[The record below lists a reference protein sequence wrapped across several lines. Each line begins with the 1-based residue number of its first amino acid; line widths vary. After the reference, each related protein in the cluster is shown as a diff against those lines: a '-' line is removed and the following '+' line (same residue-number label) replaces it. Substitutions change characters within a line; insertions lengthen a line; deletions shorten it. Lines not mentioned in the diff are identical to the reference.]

1 MPAGPFASSVGVGRA
16 EPEWAA
22 LNKVTGVCGVGA
34 RRGARARDPSN
45 VGRAIVPSLAR
56 SIARLPTS
64 RALAFHPSDPTPTP
78 TAPSSR
84 RHARARGSL
93 RGAAAALP
101 RDPLRRSLDVPALGG
116 PPHRRR
122 GTQARSIITPV
133 PIRPRRRGERR
144 SFRTLPGA
152 SLRPGSLAF
161 NPRPRRLSTPPLTSM
176 NSTPT
181 SSLRMERPSAARSSR
196 SDAAPSSG

>member
-1 MPAGPFASSVGVGRA
+1 MGGA
-16 EPEWAA
+16 EQSHRRVRRRCA
-22 LNKVTGVCGVGA
+22 A
-34 RRGARARDPSN
+34 RRSRARPLERRTRDRPIA
-45 VGRAIVPSLAR
+45 RSLDR
-56 SIARLPTS
+56 SIAPS
-64 RALAFHPSDPTPTP
+64 RVSPPLALSRFIHLTRGTP